1 MANILAIDDS
11 PSMRK
16 MVSFTLKEAGH
27 KVTTAEDG
35 EQGLKAAQAETA
47 DLVLTDINMPTL
59 DGISLVKK
67 LRDLPDYAHVPILVL
82 TTESGTNKKMEGKTV
97 GATGWLVKPFNPEK
111 LLEVVSKVLD

>member
-27 KVTTAEDG
+27 KVITAENG
-35 EQGLKAAQAETA
+35 EAGLEAAKANKA
-47 DLVLTDINMPTL
+47 DLVLTDINMPTM
-59 DGISLVKK
+59 DGISLVKA
-67 LRDLPDYAHVPILVL
+67 LRELPDYENVPILVL
-82 TTESGTNKKMEGKTV
+82 TTESGGNRKMEGKSA
-97 GATGWLVKPFNPEK
+97 GATGWIVKPFNPEK

>member
-27 KVTTAEDG
+27 KVITAENG
-35 EQGLKAAQAETA
+35 EAGLEAAKTNKA
-47 DLVLTDINMPTL
+47 DLVLTDINMPMM
-59 DGISLVKK
+59 DGISLVKA
-67 LRDLPDYAHVPILVL
+67 LRQLPDYENVPILVL
-82 TTESGTNKKMEGKTV
+82 TTESGGNRKMEGKSA
-97 GATGWLVKPFNPEK
+97 GATGWIVKPFNPEK